1 MAATNDWMQSA
12 LQHYREQRE
21 RIIEQLAPELL
32 FEFRAAEV
40 MIRKLEQDLGAAPQ
54 IVFSDPPYSGG
65 AGQFPGSPSPS
76 KSPVKPAELRAD
88 EFFAMT
94 ISEAAR
100 AYLSR
105 VGHAVSLDEML
116 ERLRAGG
123 CKVGGANP
131 KQTLYI
137 SLVRNTR
144 DFVPT
149 GSGFIGLRSF
159 YPGLKAGAVKNADKQ
174 KKKGKQKG
182 KAKSKAGKLLAKKG
196 QPKPPKVAPGES
208 LAHKTVYGTLNDGE
222 FHSKDEILKAGEAVG
237 IKPIAIRGILSNAK
251 DLEVEGDSY
260 RLKATY

>member
-1 MAATNDWMQSA
+1 MATNDWMQSA
-12 LQHYREQRE
+12 LQHYRQQRE
-21 RIIEQLAPELL
+21 QIVEQLPPELL

-54 IVFSDPPYSGG
+54 VVFSDPPYSG
-65 AGQFPGSPSPS
+65 APGQTPGGSSPN
-76 KSPVKPAELRAD
+76 KSPMKSAEIRAD

-100 AYLSR
+100 AYLNR
-105 VGHAVSLDEML
+105 VGHAVSLEEML
-116 ERLRAGG
+116 DKLRTGG

-174 KKKGKQKG
+174 KKKGKHKG
-182 KAKSKAGKLLAKKG
+182 KSKGKTSKLLAKK
-196 QPKPPKVAPGES
+196 PRPPKAAPEES
-208 LAHKTVYGTLNDGE
+208 PAHKTVYGTLQDGQ
-222 FHSKDEILKAGEAVG
+222 FHSKEEILKAGEDAGVKAIG
-237 IKPIAIRGILSNAK
+237 IYGILRNAK
-251 DLEVEGDSY
+251 DLEAEGDNY
-260 RLKATY
+260 RLKAAN